1 MPAYVVSLI
10 RITDPE
16 QYARYTA
23 IAGPAMAKYGG
34 RFIIRGGS
42 PQVLEGPPGI
52 NRTVVAEFESVEAA
66 RRFYDSPEYRQAR
79 ATREGAAEFSMV
91 VAEGL

>member
-10 RITDPE
+10 RITDPD
-16 QYARYTA
+16 QYARYTT
-23 IAGPAMAKYGG
+23 IAGPAMVKYGG
-34 RFIIRGGS
+34 RFIIRGGA

-66 RRFYDSPEYRQAR
+66 RRFYDSPEYREAR
-79 ATREGAAEFSMV
+79 AAREGAAEFSMV